1 MKNLNNTIRLLAL
14 LLAFAIAVPA
24 LGQGEDDDVNYLDL
38 AALMLRDGNL
48 DRAVAALDQVDLEAE
63 DADLLRYY
71 TLRGMTHLRRNEYAP
86 AIDALEQAVATGEA
100 QSVVYVYLAQAYFS
114 LERYEDVIS
123 ALDRA
128 GPDLQRVASIYHMR
142 AQCYWLLEDHA
153 MALATLDQASEI
165 FPDDAA
171 FQRRKVFFL
180 MDMGLFQEAAE
191 QGRDYLARSDGKLE
205 DYVALGNA
213 MRASGE
219 LIEATRLLE
228 LAQLRFPADVNV
240 KKVLAHTY
248 IDRGQMHSAADLI
261 YEASHLD
268 PVLLSEAAELYRR
281 AGQPYRALLL
291 NGSITDQ
298 ATKIKQR
305 LALLL
310 EMQRFA
316 QAAAMEQDLLR
327 LGLLSDEDIRYAL
340 AYSQFKTGQFTAAE
354 ANLSQL
360 TRSDLFRKAA
370 ELRSAIQDCEGDS
383 WQCL

>member
-1 MKNLNNTIRLLAL
+1 MNLISKPGLLAIVL
-14 LLAFAIAVPA
+14 GCLLAVSATA
-24 LGQGEDDDVNYLDL
+24 QDEDPSDVNFLDL
-38 AALMLRDGNL
+38 AALMLRDGNV
-48 DRAVAALDQVDLEAE
+48 DRAISALDQVDLEAE
-63 DADLLRYY
+63 DTDLLRYY
-71 TLRGMTHLRRNEYAP
+71 SLRGMAHLRRNDNELA
-86 AIDALEQAVATGEA
+86 ADAFEQAVDTGQAE
-100 QSVVYVYLAQAYFS
+100 SVVYVYLAQAYFS
-114 LERYEDVIS
+114 LERYRDVLS

-142 AQCYWLLEDHA
+142 AQCHWLLEEPA
-153 MALATLDQASEI
+153 MALAVLDQATEI
-165 FPDDAA
+165 FPDDPA

-180 MDMGLFQEAAE
+180 MDLGLYQEAAE
-191 QGRDYLARSDGKLE
+191 QGRQYLARSDGKLD
-205 DYVALGNA
+205 DYVGLGNA

-219 LIEATRLLE
+219 LDEATRLLE
-228 LAQLRFPADVNV
+228 LAKLRYPADVNV
-240 KKVLAHTY
+240 NKVLAHTY

-268 PVLLSEAAELYRR
+268 NALLSEAAELYRR

-305 LALLL
+305 LALFL

-316 QAAAMEQDLLR
+316 QAAAMEQDLVR

-340 AYSQFKTGQFTAAE
+340 AYAQFKTGQFTAAE
-354 ANLSQL
+354 TNLSQL
-360 TRSDLFRKAA
+360 TRPDLFRKAA